1 MSEVLRKFE
10 KMRRKRDPRVNEIG
24 KIYFTNL
31 LVLYLSVRKN
41 GSLAS
46 FVSRSLNTRGVYKEF
61 E

>member
-1 MSEVLRKFE
+1 MSEALRKFE
-10 KMRRKRDPRVNEIG
+10 KMRRKRDPRVNEI
-24 KIYFTNL
+24 KIYFRNL

>member
-1 MSEVLRKFE
+1 MSEALRKFE
-10 KMRRKRDPRVNEIG
+10 KMRRKRDPRVNEI

-31 LVLYLSVRKN
+31 LALYLSVRKN

>member
-1 MSEVLRKFE
+1 MSEALRKFE
-10 KMRRKRDPRVNEIG
+10 KMRRKRDPRVNEI